1 MSDDIE
7 STDSQA
13 LIEEVI
19 KRLREGKISDTE
31 ALKG

>member
-1 MSDDIE
+1 MNDDIE

-19 KRLREGKISDTE
+19 KGLIERIYLILKLRRD
-31 ALKG
+31 